1 MARDPI
7 ADRFGKRQDKDK
19 LSNLGKK
26 ARSVED
32 VEAEQELLDGTER
45 VEPLKADKKPRRNSP
60 CPCGSGKKYKHCCGA
75 K

>member
-7 ADRFGKRQDKDK
+7 ADRFGKRQEKDK
-19 LSNLGKK
+19 LNARSKK
-26 ARSVED
+26 ARSTED
-32 VEAEQELLDGTER
+32 IEAEQELLDNTEK
-45 VEPLKADKKPRRNSP
+45 VEPIKADDKPRRNGP